1 MCYWTHKVDIYIVY
15 INHDA
20 SIKVKA
26 LRIGLAKDRRVA
38 AASDGVNL
46 SQKETRDD
54 AVAVKSCCAFL
65 ITGSDIFKTQN
76 KY

>member
-1 MCYWTHKVDIYIVY
+1 MCFWAHKVDIYIVY

-26 LRIGLAKDRRVA
+26 LRLGIAKDRRVA

-46 SQKETRDD
+46 FKKETRDD
-54 AVAVKSCCAFL
+54 AVAVKSCRAFL
-65 ITGSDIFKTQN
+65 NSGSDKFETQN